1 VSHLIGWISTSRKKC
16 GNGAVIAPRRRGATD
31 WTDYRPGMRHI
42 GTLIAATVIA
52 PLVWLLLAFGQGRS
66 AQAFAEAQ
74 STGVYHGG
82 DFLRP
87 LQALAAAGLL
97 LGLIAT
103 LRLSPLGAVVAG
115 IAYASSYVM
124 LLIVPKRVLSFF
136 GHDISI
142 AGHHTDPT
150 TPIRTGTTLVLGAL
164 LLVSAA
170 SVRRWQHRSRRFD
183 GDYRL
188 EREQERPLGLD
199 GLGLTPK
206 RLGAETET
214 STRYPTRPAPTGSIP
229 PWVASHRDE
238 SSEAGFRRGSGPGNW

>member
-1 VSHLIGWISTSRKKC
+1 
-16 GNGAVIAPRRRGATD
+16 
-31 WTDYRPGMRHI
+31 MRHI

-52 PLVWLLLAFGQGRS
+52 PLAWLLLAFGQDRS
-66 AQAFAEAQ
+66 AHVFAEAQ

-87 LQALAAAGLL
+87 LQVLVAAGLL

-115 IAYASSYVM
+115 VAYASSYVM
-124 LLIVPKRVLSFF
+124 LLIVPRRVLGFF

-142 AGHHTDPT
+142 AGHHTDPA

-170 SVRRWQHRSRRFD
+170 SVRRWQHWPRRSDAEF
-183 GDYRL
+183 RL
-188 EREQERPLGLD
+188 DQEQERPLGLD
-199 GLGLTPK
+199 GLGLAPE

-214 STRYPTRPAPTGSIP
+214 SMRYRTGPAPAGPNS
-229 PWVASHRDE
+229 PWVASLRDD
-238 SSEAGFRRGSGPGNW
+238 SSEAGLRRGSGPGDW

>member
-16 GNGAVIAPRRRGATD
+16 GTGAVVAPRRRVATHL
-31 WTDYRPGMRHI
+31 TDYRPGMRHI

-66 AQAFAEAQ
+66 AQVFADAQ

-82 DFLRP
+82 NFLRP
-87 LQALAAAGLL
+87 LEALAAAGLL

-103 LRLSPLGAVVAG
+103 LRLSPLGAVSAG

-170 SVRRWQHRSRRFD
+170 SVRRWKNWSRRSDEPFRVEQD
-183 GDYRL
+183 
-188 EREQERPLGLD
+188 QER
-199 GLGLTPK
+199 
-206 RLGAETET
+206 
-214 STRYPTRPAPTGSIP
+214 PTRPAPPGSIS
-229 PWVASHRDE
+229 PWVASLRDE
-238 SSEAGFRRGSGPGNW
+238 PSETGFRRGSRPGDW